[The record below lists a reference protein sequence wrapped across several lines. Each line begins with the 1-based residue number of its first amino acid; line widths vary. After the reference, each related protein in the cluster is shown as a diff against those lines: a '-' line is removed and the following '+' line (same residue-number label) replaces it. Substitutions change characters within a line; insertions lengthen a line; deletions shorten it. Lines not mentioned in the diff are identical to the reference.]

1 MPCTINAV
9 KLHAYS
15 SSRKFTSEGAQNELA
30 HVRRVFRESS
40 KSDRNFFQTA
50 DVHIKVRGTAE
61 RAIPGSYTNFDQ
73 VRVGINDLQPNSDFA
88 GKLSCPHFVVLVFL
102 FLLCAIAVAGG
113 SNILYIPV
121 YPWQIFLRPFRF
133 STVDCRLSFFYAS
146 PMFGKPRQV
155 ETETE
160 LYEAAVRALMRRPYS
175 VYEMKQLLGRRTEDD
190 ELLKNVMDR
199 LKRAKMIDDER
210 FAKQFVR
217 QRTEIRRQ
225 GKFRI
230 ARDLRA
236 RGVPDRH
243 IEAALAESAKE
254 TDEAAIVRQ
263 RLERKLR
270 SFRGE
275 IDERK
280 MAAMYRSLLRA
291 GFSADVVRRELKSLT
306 REEVPDAEPQ
316 SEE

>member
-1 MPCTINAV
+1 
-9 KLHAYS
+9 
-15 SSRKFTSEGAQNELA
+15 
-30 HVRRVFRESS
+30 
-40 KSDRNFFQTA
+40 
-50 DVHIKVRGTAE
+50 
-61 RAIPGSYTNFDQ
+61 
-73 VRVGINDLQPNSDFA
+73 
-88 GKLSCPHFVVLVFL
+88 
-102 FLLCAIAVAGG
+102 
-113 SNILYIPV
+113 
-121 YPWQIFLRPFRF
+121 
-133 STVDCRLSFFYAS
+133 
-146 PMFGKPRQV
+146 MFGKRRQV

-160 LYEAAVRALMRRPYS
+160 LYEAAVRALMRRAYS

-190 ELLKNVMDR
+190 NLLRTVIDR

-210 FAKQFVR
+210 FAKLFAR

-243 IEAALAESAKE
+243 IEAALADVAKE

-275 IDERK
+275 IGENK
-280 MAAMYRSLLRA
+280 MASMYRSLLRA
-291 GFSADVVRRELKSLT
+291 GFSADVVRKELKAIT
-306 REEVPDAEPQ
+306 REEVPERESQPED
-316 SEE
+316 

>member
-1 MPCTINAV
+1 MLG
-9 KLHAYS
+9 K
-15 SSRKFTSEGAQNELA
+15 SR
-30 HVRRVFRESS
+30 
-40 KSDRNFFQTA
+40 
-50 DVHIKVRGTAE
+50 
-61 RAIPGSYTNFDQ
+61 RA
-73 VRVGINDLQPNSDFA
+73 
-88 GKLSCPHFVVLVFL
+88 
-102 FLLCAIAVAGG
+102 
-113 SNILYIPV
+113 
-121 YPWQIFLRPFRF
+121 
-133 STVDCRLSFFYAS
+133 
-146 PMFGKPRQV
+146 
-155 ETETE
+155 ETESE
-160 LYEAAVRALMRRPYS
+160 LYEAAVRALMRRAYS
-175 VYEMKQLLGRRTEDD
+175 AYEMKQLLGRRTEDD
-190 ELLKNVMDR
+190 HLLGTVMDR

-236 RGVPDRH
+236 RGVLDRH

-280 MAAMYRSLLRA
+280 TASMYRSLLRA
-291 GFSADVVRRELKSLT
+291 GFSAEVVRRELKALT
-306 REEVPDAEPQ
+306 REEVREAE
-316 SEE
+316 SELEE

>member
-1 MPCTINAV
+1 MHSPISENCLSLASPRSLPLYFAASL
-9 KLHAYS
+9 LHP
-15 SSRKFTSEGAQNELA
+15 Q
-30 HVRRVFRESS
+30 
-40 KSDRNFFQTA
+40 
-50 DVHIKVRGTAE
+50 
-61 RAIPGSYTNFDQ
+61 
-73 VRVGINDLQPNSDFA
+73 
-88 GKLSCPHFVVLVFL
+88 LVF
-102 FLLCAIAVAGG
+102 
-113 SNILYIPV
+113 S
-121 YPWQIFLRPFRF
+121 
-133 STVDCRLSFFYAS
+133 
-146 PMFGKPRQV
+146 KPRQV
-155 ETETE
+155 KTESE
-160 LYEAAVRALMRRPYS
+160 LYDAAVRALMRRAYS
-175 VYEMKQLLGRRTEDD
+175 VYEMKQMLGRRTEDD
-190 ELLKNVMDR
+190 NLLQTVMDR
-199 LKRAKMIDDER
+199 LKRTKMIDDER

-243 IEAALAESAKE
+243 IEAALAETAKE

-291 GFSADVVRRELKSLT
+291 GFSADVIRRELKSLT
-306 REEVPDAEPQ
+306 REDVPETESQP
-316 SEE
+316 EE